1 MYFSEDERFPDLV
14 IRRARVE
21 DLSSILALIGD
32 GTPEGIP
39 APIIPDPLPNG
50 YFDAFSRID
59 SEPNQALMVGE
70 LHGKIVG
77 TFQLSFL
84 TYLSG
89 AGQEDLQIES
99 VHVAR
104 EHRGKGLGAFMMKWA
119 IAAARQKNC
128 RRVQL
133 TTNKKR
139 IDAHRFYENLGF
151 KLSHEGAKM
160 NLD

>member
-1 MYFSEDERFPDLV
+1 MLYSEEKRFPDLV

-21 DLSSILALIGD
+21 DLSSILSLISD
-32 GTPEGIP
+32 GTPEGTP
-39 APIIPDPLPNG
+39 STIIPDPLPNG
-50 YFDAFSRID
+50 YFEAFSRID

-70 LHGKIVG
+70 LNGEVVG

-89 AGQEDLQIES
+89 AGREDLQIES
-99 VHVAR
+99 VHVAK
-104 EHRGKGLGAFMMKWA
+104 EHRGKGLGASMMKWA
-119 IAAARQKNC
+119 IAAARQKDC